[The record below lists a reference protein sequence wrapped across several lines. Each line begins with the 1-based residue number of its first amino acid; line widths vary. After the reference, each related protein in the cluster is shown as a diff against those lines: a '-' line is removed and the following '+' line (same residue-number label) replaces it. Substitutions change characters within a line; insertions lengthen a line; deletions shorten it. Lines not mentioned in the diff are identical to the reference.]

1 MATSLSSPSSRGG
14 MLGPTGGDGGEDGI
28 IASAKPLLLGLAL
41 LWAIELVD
49 TFVLGSRMQRY
60 GIHPRTISGL
70 WGVLFSPFL
79 HGGFGHLIANS
90 GPFLVLGT
98 LVRSRGKVRFV
109 EATIV
114 IMLIGGLGTWLT
126 GGGNSNHIGASGVI
140 FGWFGYLL
148 LAGWYERSMV
158 TIGTSVVVGAL
169 YGGMIWG
176 VLPSR
181 PGVSWQGHLFGFLGG
196 WLAAKLIAWSAKED
210 RAEAG

>member
-1 MATSLSSPSSRGG
+1 MPSNIAKTGNTALLGKEAESLS
-14 MLGPTGGDGGEDGI
+14 
-28 IASAKPLLLGLAL
+28 AVVKPLLVGLGV

-49 TFVLGSRMQRY
+49 TFVLGSSLQRH
-60 GIHPRTISGL
+60 GIHPRKLSGL

-90 GPFLVLGT
+90 APFVVLGA
-98 LVRSRGKVRFV
+98 LVRGRGKVRFL
-109 EATIV
+109 EATVVIAIV
-114 IMLIGGLGTWLT
+114 GGLGTWLT
-126 GGGNSNHIGASGVI
+126 GGSNSNHIGASGVI

-158 TIGTSVVVGAL
+158 TIGTSVVVGVV

-176 VLPSR
+176 VLPTR

-196 WLAAKLIAWSAKED
+196 WLAAKLIAWSAGED
-210 RAEAG
+210 RKGSRAETP